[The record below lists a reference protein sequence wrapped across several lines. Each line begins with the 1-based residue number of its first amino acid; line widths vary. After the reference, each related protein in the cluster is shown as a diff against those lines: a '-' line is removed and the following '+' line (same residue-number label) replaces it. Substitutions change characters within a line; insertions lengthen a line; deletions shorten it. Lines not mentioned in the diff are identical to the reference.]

1 LIQHQKTKH
10 IYARSVNAWAT
21 FLTHQTFQENKEN
34 IMTTFEGSQDG
45 KGLRVGIVCSR
56 FNEFIVSALLD
67 GAKRGLAS
75 HGVAESDID
84 IAWVPGAY
92 EIPVTTKAM
101 AVTGRYDTLVTLG
114 AVIRGETAHF
124 EYVAGPVADS
134 IAQIQLETGM
144 PIGFAVLT
152 VENIEQ
158 AVERSG
164 PGAGNK
170 GEEAA
175 VGAIEM
181 ANVLKAIRGK

>member
-1 LIQHQKTKH
+1 M
-10 IYARSVNAWAT
+10 A
-21 FLTHQTFQENKEN
+21 
-34 IMTTFEGSQDG
+34 TFEGTHDG
-45 KGLRVGIVCSR
+45 KGMRVGIVCSR
-56 FNEFIVSALLD
+56 FNEFIVNALLE
-67 GAKRGLAS
+67 GAMRGLVAS
-75 HGVAESDID
+75 GVSEQAID
-84 IAWVPGAY
+84 VAWVPGAF
-92 EIPVTTKAM
+92 EIPIATKAM
-101 AVTGRYDTLVTLG
+101 AASGRYDTLVTLG

-152 VENIEQ
+152 VENVEQ

-175 VGAIEM
+175 IGAIEM
-181 ANVLKAIRGK
+181 ANVLKALRSVHIA

>member
-1 LIQHQKTKH
+1 M
-10 IYARSVNAWAT
+10 A
-21 FLTHQTFQENKEN
+21 
-34 IMTTFEGSQDG
+34 TFEGTHDG
-45 KGLRVGIVCSR
+45 KGMRVGIVCSR
-56 FNEFIVSALLD
+56 FNEFIVNALLE
-67 GAKRGLAS
+67 GAMRGLVAS
-75 HGVAESDID
+75 GVSEQDVD
-84 IAWVPGAY
+84 IAWVPGAF
-92 EIPVTTKAM
+92 EIPIATKAM
-101 AVTGRYDTLVTLG
+101 AASGRYDTLVTLG

-152 VENIEQ
+152 VENVEQ
-158 AVERSG
+158 AAERSG

-181 ANVLKAIRGK
+181 ANVLKALR

>member
-1 LIQHQKTKH
+1 M
-10 IYARSVNAWAT
+10 A
-21 FLTHQTFQENKEN
+21 
-34 IMTTFEGSQDG
+34 TFEGTHDG
-45 KGLRVGIVCSR
+45 KGMRVGIVCSR
-56 FNEFIVSALLD
+56 FNEFIVNALLE
-67 GAKRGLAS
+67 GAMRGLVAS
-75 HGVAESDID
+75 GVSEQAVDV
-84 IAWVPGAY
+84 AWVPGAF
-92 EIPVTTKAM
+92 EIPIATKAM
-101 AVTGRYDTLVTLG
+101 ATSGRYDTLFTLG

-152 VENIEQ
+152 VENVEQ

-175 VGAIEM
+175 IGAIEM
-181 ANVLKAIRGK
+181 ANVLKALR

>member
-1 LIQHQKTKH
+1 M
-10 IYARSVNAWAT
+10 A
-21 FLTHQTFQENKEN
+21 
-34 IMTTFEGSQDG
+34 TFEGTHDG
-45 KGLRVGIVCSR
+45 KGMRVGIVCSR
-56 FNEFIVSALLD
+56 FNEFIVNALLE
-67 GAKRGLAS
+67 GAQRGLAAS
-75 HGVAESDID
+75 GVSEQDVD
-84 IAWVPGAY
+84 VAWVPGAF
-92 EIPVTTKAM
+92 EIPIATKAM
-101 AVTGRYDTLVTLG
+101 AISGRYDTLITLG

-152 VENIEQ
+152 VENVEQ

-175 VGAIEM
+175 IGAIEM
-181 ANVLKAIRGK
+181 ANVLKALR

>member
-1 LIQHQKTKH
+1 M
-10 IYARSVNAWAT
+10 A
-21 FLTHQTFQENKEN
+21 
-34 IMTTFEGSQDG
+34 TFEGTHDG
-45 KGLRVGIVCSR
+45 KGMRVGIVCSR
-56 FNEFIVSALLD
+56 FNEFIVNALLE
-67 GAKRGLAS
+67 GAMRGLVAS
-75 HGVAESDID
+75 GVSEQDVD
-84 IAWVPGAY
+84 IAWVPGAF
-92 EIPVTTKAM
+92 EIPIATKAM
-101 AVTGRYDTLVTLG
+101 AASGRYDTLVTLG

-152 VENIEQ
+152 VENVEQ
-158 AVERSG
+158 AAERSG

-181 ANVLKAIRGK
+181 ANVLKAIRTK

>member
-1 LIQHQKTKH
+1 
-10 IYARSVNAWAT
+10 
-21 FLTHQTFQENKEN
+21 
-34 IMTTFEGSQDG
+34 MTTFEGTQDG
-45 KGLRVGIVCSR
+45 TGLRVGIVCSR

-67 GAKRGLAS
+67 GAKRGLAH
-75 HGVAESDID
+75 HGVAETNID
-84 IAWVPGAY
+84 VAWVPGAY
-92 EIPVTTKAM
+92 EVPVTAKAM
-101 AVTGRYDTLVTLG
+101 ALTGRYDTLVTLG

-152 VENIEQ
+152 VENVEQ

-181 ANVLKAIRGK
+181 ANVLRAIRSK

>member
-1 LIQHQKTKH
+1 M
-10 IYARSVNAWAT
+10 A
-21 FLTHQTFQENKEN
+21 
-34 IMTTFEGSQDG
+34 TFEGTHDG
-45 KGLRVGIVCSR
+45 KGMRVGIVCSR
-56 FNEFIVSALLD
+56 FNEFIVNALLE
-67 GAKRGLAS
+67 GAQRGLAAS
-75 HGVAESDID
+75 GVSEQAID
-84 IAWVPGAY
+84 VAWVPGAF
-92 EIPVTTKAM
+92 EIPIAAKAM
-101 AVTGRYDTLVTLG
+101 ATSGRYDTLVTLG

-152 VENIEQ
+152 VENVEQ

-175 VGAIEM
+175 IGAIEM
-181 ANVLKAIRGK
+181 ANVLKALR

>member
-1 LIQHQKTKH
+1 
-10 IYARSVNAWAT
+10 
-21 FLTHQTFQENKEN
+21 
-34 IMTTFEGSQDG
+34 MTTFEGSQDG

-56 FNEFIVSALLD
+56 LNEFIVSALLD
-67 GAKRGLAS
+67 GAKRGLAN

-181 ANVLKAIRGK
+181 ANVLKAIHTK

>member
-1 LIQHQKTKH
+1 M
-10 IYARSVNAWAT
+10 A
-21 FLTHQTFQENKEN
+21 
-34 IMTTFEGSQDG
+34 TFEGTHDG
-45 KGLRVGIVCSR
+45 KGMRVGIVCSR
-56 FNEFIVSALLD
+56 FNEFIVNALLE
-67 GAKRGLAS
+67 GAQRGLAAS
-75 HGVAESDID
+75 GVSEQDVD
-84 IAWVPGAY
+84 VAWVPGAF
-92 EIPVTTKAM
+92 EIPIATKAM
-101 AVTGRYDTLVTLG
+101 ATSGRYDTLITLG

-152 VENIEQ
+152 VENVEQ

-181 ANVLKAIRGK
+181 ANVLKAIRTK